1 MCLDFLLKFEFIS
14 TKKFVIVEETLFAFG
29 TCTMEVKKEVLVRRG
44 CAVPPPSTRI
54 PPSVAHLKMTSSS
67 SKPGDPLQCDS
78 GFGDDE
84 EIRKFEKQEAEL
96 DKIEEQKRDIKTLAE
111 RTQDLR
117 IDSTDEADAVTNRQP
132 CSDKTD
138 GTQFGGH
145 FMNYAESSDPR
156 YLLAPVREQ
165 LFGQDDDGDT

>member
-1 MCLDFLLKFEFIS
+1 
-14 TKKFVIVEETLFAFG
+14 
-29 TCTMEVKKEVLVRRG
+29 
-44 CAVPPPSTRI
+44 
-54 PPSVAHLKMTSSS
+54 MTSSS

-117 IDSTDEADAVTNRQP
+117 IDSTDEADAVANRQP
-132 CSDKTD
+132 CSGQNRWNTIW
-138 GTQFGGH
+138 GTFYELCG
-145 FMNYAESSDPR
+145 E
-156 YLLAPVREQ
+156 
-165 LFGQDDDGDT
+165 